1 MTDWTVELDCRANIY
16 FATIHQH
23 LPFLHRPRF
32 LYTLRHPASLSS
44 PPSLSLIFAVL
55 AVAAAYHDS
64 PQIRAQQTRW
74 YNAARAKVEVAIQAG
89 VRPSGGRIASL
100 TVEMVQALT
109 LLALLEMGQSDH
121 QRAFLSI
128 GEFSLLSFSRESRD
142 SSFDLET
149 FFLGL
154 VTGQAVRIA
163 AMLGLHRMDEDRLSE
178 RCGTSG
184 DKRLRPPALH
194 ELPIDGVL
202 LEECRRT
209 M

>member
-1 MTDWTVELDCRANIY
+1 MIRANIY

-55 AVAAAYHDS
+55 AIAAPYHDA
-64 PQIRAQQTRW
+64 PAIGALQTRW
-74 YNAARAKVEVAIQAG
+74 YNAAREKVEVAIQAG

-128 GEFSLLSFSRESRD
+128 GELLFPPDPPFHSAQCTTTVKTLTLASRVS
-142 SSFDLET
+142 
-149 FFLGL
+149 
-154 VTGQAVRIA
+154 GQAVRIA

-194 ELPIDGVL
+194 ELPLDGVL

>member
-1 MTDWTVELDCRANIY
+1 
-16 FATIHQH
+16 
-23 LPFLHRPRF
+23 
-32 LYTLRHPASLSS
+32 
-44 PPSLSLIFAVL
+44 
-55 AVAAAYHDS
+55 
-64 PQIRAQQTRW
+64 
-74 YNAARAKVEVAIQAG
+74 
-89 VRPSGGRIASL
+89 
-100 TVEMVQALT
+100 MVQALA

-128 GEFSLLSFSRESRD
+128 GQS
-142 SSFDLET
+142 
-149 FFLGL
+149 
-154 VTGQAVRIA
+154 VRIA